1 MYILFGGS
9 LIVILILLLLL
20 KAQKKKSKEKIL
32 LELHN
37 EYEKERRK
45 LKEQLA
51 EEQAKIQQE
60 ILLAQADG
68 SQKLLTIHKHNET
81 IITLEKEKLDLTLTN
96 IRKDINHAQEQAQ
109 LELSNVKELAL
120 QKLNH
125 DLENKRKIAAEA
137 FENEQKQMQ
146 NSLNARKEEINQ
158 ELSILQDTL
167 EDFKKKQEVIGQ
179 EILRRRAIEEQQD
192 FYRICLTEQQISDIQ
207 ILWKIIPKLY
217 NRSNLNKLIY
227 DVYYSKEI
235 QAMIK
240 RVLNGTQPS
249 GIYKIT
255 RLKTGEIYVGKST
268 NVKDRWIQHC
278 KTASGCGSIAHSIL
292 HTTMEKDG
300 IQNFT
305 FELLEEVP
313 KDKLSEREKYW
324 INFYKSKEYGMN
336 EKEG

>member
-1 MYILFGGS
+1 MYILFGAS
-9 LIVILILLLLL
+9 LIVILIFFILWQL
-20 KAQKKKSKEKIL
+20 QKRKNKKEII
-32 LELHN
+32 LELHE

-45 LKEQLA
+45 LEEQLA
-51 EEQAKIQQE
+51 GERTQTSIEIQLEQANR
-60 ILLAQADG
+60 A
-68 SQKLLTIHKHNET
+68 QKLIALRKENEV
-81 IITLEKEKLDLTLTN
+81 ILGLEKNRANLELTN
-96 IRKDINHAQEQAQ
+96 IRKDVEYAREQAK
-109 LELSNVKELAL
+109 LELSNVKELEL
-120 QKLNH
+120 QKINYE
-125 DLENKRKIAAEA
+125 LEEKRKSAAEA
-137 FENEQKQMQ
+137 FESERNELN
-146 NSLNARKEEINQ
+146 NSFEKHKKEIDI
-158 ELSILQDTL
+158 ELLSLKGVL

-179 EILRRRAIEEQQD
+179 EIQRRRAIEEQTD
-192 FYRICLTEQQISDIQ
+192 FYRICLTEQQISDVQ
-207 ILWKIIPKLY
+207 ILWEVIPKLY

-227 DVYYSKEI
+227 DVYYSKEV

-255 RLKTGEIYVGKST
+255 RLKTGEIYIGKST
-268 NVKDRWIQHC
+268 NVKDRWTQHC
-278 KTASGCGSIAHSIL
+278 KTASGCGSIAHSTL